1 MTLCVGVCVFVCGS
15 RSVCVCVSVCVWEFV
30 CGSRSVCVCV
40 GVTDRAGGVFTSHFS
55 SSEKKASVF
64 VKCFSQHTHV

>member
-1 MTLCVGVCVFVCGS
+1 MFVCGS
-15 RSVCVCVSVCVWEFV
+15 RSVFV
-30 CGSRSVCVCV
+30 CGSLCVGVGVCVCVCVCLCV